1 MNHANI
7 EDVRRA
13 PGRTSRVRRPRQG
26 RRSAAAL
33 SITAI
38 GALVLG
44 LFLGTPAAHA
54 DDYPSWD
61 DVQAAKSNE
70 AAAAS
75 EVTRIQGLIA
85 SLTQSVADTKAAS
98 EAAGNEY
105 FTAQQALDAQ
115 ARRLADLQS
124 QADAQKKVADE
135 SASKAGQIAAQLSR
149 DGGDTTALQLFFST
163 STANTDE
170 LLQRLGQMDRVL
182 SGTQAIYDKAL
193 EAKNTAQSLTDQAT
207 TAKTERDRLAK
218 IAEDKMLKAQ
228 AAADAAAAAL
238 SNQQAHLGQLQAQLA
253 ALQDTTAK
261 TVEQY
266 QAGEAARAA
275 AEAARQAQIEADR
288 RAAEEAAR
296 QNGGGGGGGG
306 SSDGGGGGSSDGGGG
321 GPTSG
326 SGGWVRPFGGYQS
339 SGYGYRVPDCD
350 YWGCSSSFHAGVDL
364 ADGSCGSPIYAAH
377 SGTVVYA
384 GWNGGYGNYIKI
396 NNGDGTGL
404 ATGYGHI
411 LNGGFNVW
419 SGQWVGAGQVIA
431 YAGNTG
437 GSFGCHLHFEVY
449 QDGSTINPINFMQNQ
464 GVYMG

>member
-1 MNHANI
+1 MNNPNI
-7 EDVRRA
+7 RGARRDSGWTSNVRRA
-13 PGRTSRVRRPRQG
+13 VARRRA
-26 RRSAAAL
+26 RRSGVAL

-38 GALVLG
+38 GALIASLLLG
-44 LFLGTPAAHA
+44 APAAYA
-54 DDYPSWD
+54 DDYPSWE
-61 DVQAAKSNE
+61 DVQAAKANE

-75 EVTRIQGLIA
+75 EVSRIQGLIA
-85 SLTQSVADTKAAS
+85 TLTQNVADTKAAA

-105 FTAQQALDAQ
+105 FAAQEAVDAQ
-115 ARRLADLQS
+115 ARRLADLQA
-124 QADAQKKVADE
+124 QADAQKKVADD

-149 DGGDTTALQLFFST
+149 DGGDTTALQLFFSK
-163 STANTDE
+163 STANKDE

-182 SGTQAIYDKAL
+182 AGTQAIYDKAL
-193 EAKNTAQSLTDQAT
+193 QAKNTAQALTDQAT
-207 TAKTERDRLAK
+207 AAKAERDRLAK
-218 IAEDKMLKAQ
+218 IAEDKMQKAQ

-238 SNQQAHLGQLQAQLA
+238 ANQQANLGQLQAQLA
-253 ALQDTTAK
+253 ALQDTTVK
-261 TVEQY
+261 TVAGY

-275 AEAARQAQIEADR
+275 AEAARQAQL
-288 RAAEEAAR
+288 AAERQAAIDAAR
-296 QNGGGGGGGG
+296 NNSGGGGGGGGG
-306 SSDGGGGGSSDGGGG
+306 SGSW
-321 GPTSG
+321 SG

-339 SGYGYRVPDCD
+339 SGYGPRVPDCD
-350 YWGCSSSFHAGVDL
+350 AWGCSSSFHRGVDL

-396 NNGDGTGL
+396 DNGDGTGL

-419 SGQWVGAGQVIA
+419 SGQWVNAGDVIA
-431 YAGNTG
+431 FAGNTG

-449 QDGSTINPINFMQNQ
+449 QWGDTINPITFMEGQ

>member
-1 MNHANI
+1 MNHPNI
-7 EDVRRA
+7 EDARRPGQASLVRRA
-13 PGRTSRVRRPRQG
+13 RAARQG
-26 RRSAAAL
+26 RRRSGAVL
-33 SITAI
+33 SIATV
-38 GALVLG
+38 GALILG
-44 LFLGTPAAHA
+44 LFLGAPAAYA

-61 DVQAAKSNE
+61 DVQAAKANE
-70 AAAAS
+70 DAAAN
-75 EVTRIQGLIA
+75 EVGRIQGLIA
-85 SLTQSVADTKAAS
+85 SLTQNVADTKAAA

-105 FTAQQALDAQ
+105 FAAQQALDAQ
-115 ARRLADLQS
+115 ARRLADLQG
-124 QADAQKKVADE
+124 QADTQKKVAAD
-135 SASKAGQIAAQLSR
+135 SATKAGQIAAQLSR
-149 DGGDTTALQLFFST
+149 DGGDTTALQLFFSK

-207 TAKTERDRLAK
+207 AAKVERDRLAK
-218 IAEDKMLKAQ
+218 IAEEKMQKAQ
-228 AAADAAAAAL
+228 AAADAAAKAL
-238 SNQQAHLGQLQAQLA
+238 ADQQTYLGQLQAQLA

-261 TVEQY
+261 TVAQY

-275 AEAARQAQIEADR
+275 AEAARQAQLAAER
-288 RAAEEAAR
+288 QAAEEAAR
-296 QNGGGGGGGG
+296 QNGGGGGGN
-306 SSDGGGGGSSDGGGG
+306 GGGGDSGGG
-321 GPTSG
+321 SVG

-350 YWGCSSSFHAGVDL
+350 VWGCSSSFHAGVDL
-364 ADGSCGSPIYAAH
+364 ADGSCGSPIFAAH

-396 NNGDGTGL
+396 DNSDGSGL

-411 LNGGFNVW
+411 LNGGYNV
-419 SGQWVGAGQVIA
+419 SGGDWVNAGQVIA

-449 QDGSTINPINFMQNQ
+449 QWGSTINPINFMENQ

>member
-1 MNHANI
+1 MNHPNI
-7 EDVRRA
+7 EDACRPGQASHVRRA
-13 PGRTSRVRRPRQG
+13 RAARPR
-26 RRSAAAL
+26 RRGGIAL
-33 SITAI
+33 SIATV
-38 GALVLG
+38 GALILG
-44 LFLGTPAAHA
+44 LFLGAPAAYA

-70 AAAAS
+70 AAAAN
-75 EVTRIQGLIA
+75 EVSRIQGLIA
-85 SLTQSVADTKAAS
+85 TLTQNVADTKAAA

-105 FTAQQALDAQ
+105 FVAQQAVNTQ

-124 QADAQKKVADE
+124 QADAQKKVADDT
-135 SASKAGQIAAQLSR
+135 ASKAGQIAAQLAR
-149 DGGDTTALQLFFST
+149 AGGDTTALQLFFSKST
-163 STANTDE
+163 SNKDE
-170 LLQRLGQMDRVL
+170 LLQRLGQMDRML

-207 TAKTERDRLAK
+207 AAKTERDRLAK
-218 IAEDKMLKAQ
+218 VAEDKMQKAQ
-228 AAADAAAAAL
+228 AAATAATAAL
-238 SNQQAHLGQLQAQLA
+238 ADQQSHLGQLQAQLA

-261 TVEQY
+261 TVAGY

-275 AEAARQAQIEADR
+275 AEAAA
-288 RAAEEAAR
+288 EAAR
-296 QNGGGGGGGG
+296 QAAAEAARQAAAASAGGGGGGGGGGG
-306 SSDGGGGGSSDGGGG
+306 SV
-321 GPTSG
+321 G

-339 SGYGYRVPDCD
+339 SGYGPRVPDCNAN
-350 YWGCSSSFHAGVDL
+350 GCSSSFHEGVDL

-396 NNGDGTGL
+396 DNGDGTGL

-411 LNGGFNVW
+411 LDGGFNVW
-419 SGQWVGAGQVIA
+419 SGQWVDAGQVIA
-431 YAGNTG
+431 FAGNTG

-449 QDGSTINPINFMQNQ
+449 QWGNIINPITFMENQ

>member
-1 MNHANI
+1 VKPAKGSRVNNPNI
-7 EDVRRA
+7 RGARRDSGWTSNVRRA
-13 PGRTSRVRRPRQG
+13 VARRRA
-26 RRSAAAL
+26 RRSGVAL

-38 GALVLG
+38 GALIASLLLG
-44 LFLGTPAAHA
+44 APAAYA
-54 DDYPSWD
+54 DDYPSWE
-61 DVQAAKSNE
+61 DVQAAKANE

-75 EVTRIQGLIA
+75 EVSRIQGLIA
-85 SLTQSVADTKAAS
+85 TLTQNVADTKAAA

-105 FTAQQALDAQ
+105 FAAQEAVDAQ
-115 ARRLADLQS
+115 ARRLADLQA
-124 QADAQKKVADE
+124 QADAQKKVADD

-149 DGGDTTALQLFFST
+149 DGGDTTALQLFFSK
-163 STANTDE
+163 STANKDE

-182 SGTQAIYDKAL
+182 AGTQAIYDKAL
-193 EAKNTAQSLTDQAT
+193 QAKNTAQALTDQAT
-207 TAKTERDRLAK
+207 AAKAERDRLAK
-218 IAEDKMLKAQ
+218 IAEDKMQKAQ

-238 SNQQAHLGQLQAQLA
+238 ANQQANLGQLQAQLA
-253 ALQDTTAK
+253 ALQDTTVK
-261 TVEQY
+261 TVAGY

-275 AEAARQAQIEADR
+275 AEAARQAQL
-288 RAAEEAAR
+288 AAERQAAIDAAR
-296 QNGGGGGGGG
+296 NNSGGGGGGGGG
-306 SSDGGGGGSSDGGGG
+306 SGSW
-321 GPTSG
+321 SG

-339 SGYGYRVPDCD
+339 SGYGPRVPDCD
-350 YWGCSSSFHAGVDL
+350 AWGCSSSFHRGVDL

-396 NNGDGTGL
+396 DNGDGTGL

-419 SGQWVGAGQVIA
+419 SGQWVNAGDVIA
-431 YAGNTG
+431 FAGNTG

-449 QDGSTINPINFMQNQ
+449 QWGDTINPITFMEGQ

>member
-1 MNHANI
+1 MNNPNI
-7 EDVRRA
+7 RGARRDSGWTSNVRRA
-13 PGRTSRVRRPRQG
+13 VARRRA
-26 RRSAAAL
+26 RRSGVAL

-38 GALVLG
+38 GALIASLLLG
-44 LFLGTPAAHA
+44 APAAYA
-54 DDYPSWD
+54 DDYPSWE
-61 DVQAAKSNE
+61 DVQAAKANE

-75 EVTRIQGLIA
+75 EVSRIQGLIA
-85 SLTQSVADTKAAS
+85 TLTQNVADTKAAA

-105 FTAQQALDAQ
+105 FAAQEAVDAQ
-115 ARRLADLQS
+115 ARRLADLQA
-124 QADAQKKVADE
+124 QADAQKKVADD

-149 DGGDTTALQLFFST
+149 DGGDTTALQLFFSK
-163 STANTDE
+163 STANKDE

-182 SGTQAIYDKAL
+182 AGTQAIYDKAL
-193 EAKNTAQSLTDQAT
+193 QAKNTAQALTDQAT
-207 TAKTERDRLAK
+207 AAKAERDRLAK
-218 IAEDKMLKAQ
+218 IAEDKMQKAQ

-238 SNQQAHLGQLQAQLA
+238 ANQQANFGQLQAQLA
-253 ALQDTTAK
+253 ALQDTTVK
-261 TVEQY
+261 TVAGY

-275 AEAARQAQIEADR
+275 AEAARQAQL
-288 RAAEEAAR
+288 AAERQAAIDAAR
-296 QNGGGGGGGG
+296 NNSGGGGGGGGGGG
-306 SSDGGGGGSSDGGGG
+306 SW
-321 GPTSG
+321 SG

-339 SGYGYRVPDCD
+339 SGYGPRVPDCD
-350 YWGCSSSFHAGVDL
+350 AWGCSSSFHRGVDL

-396 NNGDGTGL
+396 DNGDGTGL

-419 SGQWVGAGQVIA
+419 SGQWVNAGDVIA
-431 YAGNTG
+431 FAGNTG

-449 QDGSTINPINFMQNQ
+449 QWGDTINPITFMEGQ